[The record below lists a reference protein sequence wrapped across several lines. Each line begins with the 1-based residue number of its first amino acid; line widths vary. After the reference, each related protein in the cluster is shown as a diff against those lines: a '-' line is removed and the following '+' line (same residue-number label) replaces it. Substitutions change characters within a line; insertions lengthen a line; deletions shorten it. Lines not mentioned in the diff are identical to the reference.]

1 MSEYPGCSYHVS
13 YEREK
18 LTINVCACSVRAQS
32 DGALLLKTRAVST
45 RILSML
51 KSIDL
56 FDDLLR
62 ERKMATIISTTA
74 NYCDFISVPTCDN
87 G

>member
-13 YEREK
+13 YERES
-18 LTINVCACSVRAQS
+18 VCVFSA
-32 DGALLLKTRAVST
+32 GALLLKTRAVATS
-45 RILSML
+45 ILSML
-51 KSIDL
+51 KTIDL
-56 FDDLLR
+56 FDGLLR

-74 NYCDFISVPTCDN
+74 YYCDFISVPTCDN